1 MDIGIRPVAQFGRAP
16 GNEPGGLGFSRQLS
30 GSQVVNGNAL
40 RMETQAG
47 L

>member
-1 MDIGIRPVAQFGRAP
+1 MIPIVIGIRPVAQFGRAP
-16 GNEPGGLGFSRQLS
+16 GNEPGGLGFEP
-30 GSQVVNGNAL
+30 SQVVNGNAL